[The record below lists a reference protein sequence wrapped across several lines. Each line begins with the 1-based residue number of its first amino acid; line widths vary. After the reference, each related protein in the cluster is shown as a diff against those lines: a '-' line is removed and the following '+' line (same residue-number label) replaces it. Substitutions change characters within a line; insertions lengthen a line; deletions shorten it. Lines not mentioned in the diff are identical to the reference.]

1 LFARGEYFIKKV
13 WRYLI
18 TSTNKEGRIIN
29 KYKTKI
35 MATAKKVKEE
45 SVRTDFLEDKV
56 VSIKYIPN
64 ERNGIKDIKHV
75 AYGGMLNGATIA
87 IPAPTM
93 DNGKMKNLLT
103 KVEKE
108 GLESIL
114 KGVDLSIYGDFW
126 KETARDGSRG
136 GAYEMGI
143 LPIYLGKDELRLRKD
158 DPYDYLRLKVLM
170 VSPIVANSLD
180 EVRHRATN
188 KFVITSASEAMAKEL
203 DKVGNKVTAYK
214 LYVKYEDDK
223 EILRYTLRNLGRN
236 TNRSHKLDFLQSE
249 LHKELEKN
257 PSLIC
262 SIMGDE
268 YLKTKVLLES
278 CWEFGAV
285 NRVERKFY
293 TLDDEPISDGDAPT
307 LDVASQ
313 YLASNLGQEMR
324 LALEAKLKHNLK

>member
-1 LFARGEYFIKKV
+1 
-13 WRYLI
+13 
-18 TSTNKEGRIIN
+18 
-29 KYKTKI
+29 
-35 MATAKKVKEE
+35 MAVAKKNVAQDVVLEEKKEV
-45 SVRTDFLEDKV
+45 VRTDFLVDKIMSV
-56 VSIKYIPN
+56 KYIPN

-75 AYGGMLNGATIA
+75 AYGGLLNGAEVA

-103 KVEKE
+103 NVEKA

-114 KGVDLSIYGDFW
+114 RGVDLSIYGPFW
-126 KETARDGSRG
+126 KEGG

-143 LPIYLGKDELRLRKD
+143 LPIYLGKDELRLD
-158 DPYDYLRLKVLM
+158 MSDPYDYIKIKVLM
-170 VSPIVANSLD
+170 ACPIVANSLD
-180 EVRHRATN
+180 EIKHRATN
-188 KFVITSASEAMAKEL
+188 RWVLTSSSEEMAKEI
-203 DKVGNKVTAYK
+203 DKVGNKVQAYK

-223 EILRYTLRNLGRN
+223 EVLRYALRNLGRN

-257 PSLIC
+257 PSLLC

-268 YLKTKVLLES
+268 YLKTKVLLET
-278 CWEFGAV
+278 CYEFGAV
-285 NRVERKFY
+285 NKVDKKFY
-293 TLDDEPISDGDAPT
+293 TLDDEPISDGDAPY
-307 LDVASQ
+307 LQVAAE